1 MDYRKLFE
9 PYVLDYSKDKKDL
22 ISVMNKGNEAL
33 ELLKEVYNNHY
44 GSIEEDENLISIHTG
59 GWSENEEIISEF
71 KRTAWWFIN
80 YYGETIGGHYFFNTK
95 KFNGKQWRFIKQDN

>member
-9 PYVLDYSKDKKDL
+9 PYVLDYSKDKRDL

-80 YYGETIGGHYFFNTK
+80 YYGETIVGHYFFNTK
-95 KFNGKQWRFIKQDN
+95 KFNGKEWRFVKQDN